1 MSSPQDTNYEKL
13 IDRFLDQIMRG
24 ELRKGEKLPTER
36 QLAEEMNVSRTSIR
50 EALKA
55 LEAMGIAY
63 SIQGSGTYI
72 TDQPENS
79 INKALCALFALSDG
93 TLDNILQLR
102 ILLETEA
109 CKDIIRYADNHE
121 IEKLVALAN
130 YDYTTPAPEQAV
142 RDERFHS
149 AIVTMAHNTMVKYLY
164 TTLSSLMSI
173 YRNKVLEATCRV
185 DENDLTRMGHF
196 SICRALQQ
204 RDEKAAASAIREH
217 LDLNDIYR
225 WSLEKDFGTP
235 GIANSKQ
242 TTSGAKQ
249 S

>member
-1 MSSPQDTNYEKL
+1 MASSQDTNCKKL
-13 IDRFLDQIMRG
+13 VDRLLDQIMHG

-36 QLAEEMNVSRTSIR
+36 QLAEELNASRTSVR
-50 EALKA
+50 EALKS
-55 LEAMGIAY
+55 LESMGIAY

-79 INKALCALFALSDG
+79 INKALCALFALSSG

-109 CKDIIRYADNHE
+109 CKDIIRYADNRE
-121 IEKLVALAN
+121 LEKLVALAN
-130 YDYTTPAPEQAV
+130 YDYTTPATEQAV

-149 AIVTMAHNTMVKYLY
+149 AIVAMSHNTMVTYLY

-173 YRNKVLEATCRV
+173 YRNKVLEATCQI
-185 DENDLTRMGHF
+185 DENDLTREGHLA
-196 SICRALQQ
+196 ICRALQR
-204 RDEKAAASAIREH
+204 RDEKSAADAIREH

-225 WSLEKDFGTP
+225 WSLENDFGTHCTDHD
-235 GIANSKQ
+235 KQ
-242 TTSGAKQ
+242 TRSDLKQ

>member
-1 MSSPQDTNYEKL
+1 MVYPQDTNYEKL

-36 QLAEEMNVSRTSIR
+36 QLAEKMNVSRTSIR

-55 LEAMGIAY
+55 LEALGIAY

-72 TDQPENS
+72 TDQPENT

-109 CKDIIRYADNHE
+109 CKDIIRYADNRE

-130 YDYTTPAPEQAV
+130 YDYSTPASEQAI
-142 RDERFHS
+142 RDEKFHA
-149 AIVTMAHNTMVKYLY
+149 AIVAMSHNAMVIYLY

-173 YRNKVLEATCRV
+173 YRNRVLEATYRI
-185 DENDLTRMGHF
+185 DENDLTRLGHF
-196 SICRALQQ
+196 SICRALQD
-204 RDEKAAASAIREH
+204 RDEKAAAAAIREH

-225 WSLEKDFGTP
+225 WSLENDFGTP
-235 GIANSKQ
+235 DADQKSANDL
-242 TTSGAKQ
+242 
-249 S
+249 

>member
-1 MSSPQDTNYEKL
+1 MASSQDTNCKKL
-13 IDRFLDQIMRG
+13 VDRLLDQIMQG

-36 QLAEEMNVSRTSIR
+36 QLAEELNASRTSVR
-50 EALKA
+50 EALKS
-55 LEAMGIAY
+55 LESMGIAY

-109 CKDIIRYADNHE
+109 CKDIIRYADNRE
-121 IEKLVALAN
+121 IEKLIALAN
-130 YDYTTPAPEQAV
+130 YDYTAPVAEQAV
-142 RDERFHS
+142 RDETFHT
-149 AIVTMAHNTMVKYLY
+149 AIVAMSHNAMVTYLY

-173 YRNKVLEATCRV
+173 YRNRVLEATFQIN
-185 DENDLTRMGHF
+185 ENDLTREDHLT
-196 SICRALQQ
+196 ICRALQR
-204 RDEKAAASAIREH
+204 RDEKTVADAIRKH

-225 WSLEKDFGTP
+225 WSLENDFGTRCTDH
-235 GIANSKQ
+235 NKQ
-242 TTSGAKQ
+242 TRSDLKQ

>member
-1 MSSPQDTNYEKL
+1 MASSQDTNCKKL
-13 IDRFLDQIMRG
+13 VDRLLEQIMHG

-36 QLAEEMNVSRTSIR
+36 QMAEDLNASRTSVR
-50 EALKA
+50 EALKS
-55 LEAMGIAY
+55 LESMGITY

-109 CKDIIRYADNHE
+109 CKDIIRYADNRE
-121 IEKLVALAN
+121 IEKLIALAN
-130 YDYTTPAPEQAV
+130 YDYCTPAAEQAV
-142 RDERFHS
+142 KDENFHG
-149 AIVTMAHNTMVKYLY
+149 AIVAMSHNTMVTYLY

-173 YRNKVLEATCRV
+173 YRNKVLEATCRI
-185 DENDLTRMGHF
+185 DENDLTREGHL
-196 SICRALQQ
+196 SICRALQH
-204 RDEKAAASAIREH
+204 RDEKAVADAIREH

-225 WSLEKDFGTP
+225 WSLENNFGAHSTDDD
-235 GIANSKQ
+235 KQ
-242 TTSGAKQ
+242 TRSDTKQ